1 MNRRKFLYNL
11 TLSGAAIY
19 VSGYSNSLFG
29 MDKGEIT
36 KLTILHTNDV
46 HSRLDPFPVDGTK
59 YQGLGGV
66 TRRAA
71 LIKKIREEQKNILLF
86 DCGDIVQGTPYF
98 NMFGGKPEYEM
109 MNAMKYDA
117 STLGNHDFDSGIQ
130 GLADLQKMATFAMI
144 NCNYDLKNTPMN
156 GLTVPYRIFEK
167 DGIKVG
173 VYGVGID
180 LKGLV
185 TDKQTG
191 NMVYHDPIEMGNAA
205 AKVLKHDMKCN
216 LVVCLSHLGYKYRDN
231 KVSDIIMAQNSKDVD
246 IILGGHTHTFLDKP
260 DLIKNQEGEMVMVN
274 QVGWAGIRLGRIDIT
289 FEKGGKNS
297 CVACDNMWVRN

>member
-29 MDKGEIT
+29 MDKGQIT

-66 TRRAA
+66 TKRAA
-71 LIKKIREEQKNILLF
+71 LIKKIRGEESNVLLF

-98 NMFGGKPEYEM
+98 NMFGGTPEYEM

-130 GLADLQKMATFAMI
+130 RLADLQKLATFPMI
-144 NCNYDLKNTPMN
+144 NCNYDLKNTPLN
-156 GLTVPYRIFEK
+156 GLIVPHRVFEK
-167 DGIKVG
+167 NGIKVG
-173 VYGVGID
+173 VYGIGIN

-191 NMVYHDPIEMGNAA
+191 NLVYHDPIEMGNAA
-205 AKVLKHDMKCN
+205 AAVLKHDLKCD
-216 LVVCLSHLGYKYRDN
+216 LVVCLSHLGYKYREN

-246 IILGGHTHTFLDKP
+246 IILGGHTHSFLDKP
-260 DLIKNQEGEMVMVN
+260 DLIKNQEGETVMVN
-274 QVGWAGIRLGRIDIT
+274 QVGWAGIRLGRLDIT

-297 CVACDNMWVRN
+297 CVSCENMWIRN

>member
-1 MNRRKFLYNL
+1 MNRRKFLYNMSL
-11 TLSGAAIY
+11 TGAAVY
-19 VSGYSNSLFG
+19 VSGFSNSLFG
-29 MDKGEIT
+29 MDKGQIT

-46 HSRLDPFPVDGTK
+46 HSRLDPFPIDGTK

-66 TRRAA
+66 TKRAA
-71 LIKKIREEQKNILLF
+71 LIKKIRTEEKNVLLF

-98 NMFGGKPEYEM
+98 NMFGGTPEYEM

-117 STLGNHDFDSGIQ
+117 STLGNHDFDTGIQ
-130 GLADLQKMATFAMI
+130 KLADLQSLATFPMI

-156 GLTVPYRIFEK
+156 GLTVPHRVFVK
-167 DGIKVG
+167 DGLKIG

-185 TDKQTG
+185 TSKQTG
-191 NMVYHDPIEMGNAA
+191 ELVYHDPIEMGNAA
-205 AKVLKHDMKCN
+205 AAILKHEMKCD
-216 LVVCLSHLGYKYRDN
+216 LVICISHLGYKYKEN
-231 KVSDIIMAQNSKDVD
+231 KVSDVIMAHNSKDVD

-260 DLIKNQEGEMVMVN
+260 DLIKNKEGELVMVN
-274 QVGWAGIRLGRIDIT
+274 QVGWAGIRLGRLDIT

-297 CVACDNMWVRN
+297 CVSCDNMWVRN

>member
-1 MNRRKFLYNL
+1 MNRRKFLYNMSL
-11 TLSGAAIY
+11 TGAAVY
-19 VSGYSNSLFG
+19 VSGFSNSLFG
-29 MDKGEIT
+29 MDKGQIT

-46 HSRLDPFPVDGTK
+46 HSRLDPFPIDGTK

-66 TRRAA
+66 TKRAA
-71 LIKKIREEQKNILLF
+71 LIKKIRTEEKNVLLF

-98 NMFGGKPEYEM
+98 NMFGGTPEYEM

-117 STLGNHDFDSGIQ
+117 STLGNHDFDTGIQ
-130 GLADLQKMATFAMI
+130 KLADLQSLATFPMI

-156 GLTVPYRIFEK
+156 GLTVPHRVFVK
-167 DGIKVG
+167 DGLKIG

-185 TDKQTG
+185 TSKQTG
-191 NMVYHDPIEMGNAA
+191 ELVYNDPIEMGNAA
-205 AKVLKHDMKCN
+205 AAILKHEMKCD
-216 LVVCLSHLGYKYRDN
+216 LVICISHLGYKYKEN
-231 KVSDIIMAQNSKDVD
+231 KVSDVIMAQNSKDVD

-260 DLIKNQEGEMVMVN
+260 DLIKNKEGELVMIN
-274 QVGWAGIRLGRIDIT
+274 QVGWAGIRLGRLDIT

-297 CVACDNMWVRN
+297 CVSCDNMWVRN